1 MLTPMRRLLG
11 TLLLATL
18 ARAEE
23 TTFTVATLNCEFL
36 TRPKVHMKFG
46 EPFRLRRPKRDEW
59 EQPGVRDAK
68 FKEAAEAVAKVIHT
82 IGADVIVLTEVGNKR
97 DVTELQQAITT
108 LGLNYP
114 HAAVSTFKDP
124 DTFQHTAVLSKFPF
138 KRIVGRIPGTSIY
151 SAELDDPEQERETDV
166 GKGLMV
172 EFDAYGHAF
181 TLFGLHLKSE
191 RGGHEADGMRIAQ
204 ASIVRRHVIDAI
216 ARKRHV
222 IVAGDLNDYPGQPAI
237 RRLRGF
243 DDIYEELIQTGQSF
257 YWPDSRLAERW
268 TYEYKGKRQLI
279 DHILISPSLRDACL
293 PNPNPRRDKN
303 RRAEEMGIV
312 ANSIDHQNKVA
323 SDHRALVLR
332 LKLK

>member
-1 MLTPMRRLLG
+1 MLTPMQRILA
-11 TLLLATL
+11 TLILATL

-23 TTFTVATLNCEFL
+23 TLTIATFNCEFL

-46 EPFRLRRPKRDEW
+46 EPFRLRRPRRQEW

-68 FKEAAEAVAKVIHT
+68 FKEAARAVAKVIRA
-82 IGADVIVLTEVGNKR
+82 INADVIVLTEVGNKKDVAELR
-97 DVTELQQAITT
+97 DAVTA

-114 HAAVSTFKDP
+114 HLALSTFNDP
-124 DTFQHTAVLSKFPF
+124 DTFQHTAVLSRFPF
-138 KRIVGRIPGTSIY
+138 KRVVGRIPGTSIY
-151 SAELDDPEQERETDV
+151 STELDDPEQERETEV

-172 EFDAYGHAF
+172 EFDAYGKAF

-204 ASIVRRHVIDAI
+204 ASIVRRQVIDAI
-216 ARKRHV
+216 ARNKQV

-243 DDIYEELIQTGQSF
+243 DDIYEELIQTGRSF

-268 TYEYKGKRQLI
+268 TFQYRGRRQLI
-279 DHILISPSLRDACL
+279 DQILISPSLRDACVA
-293 PNPNPRRDKN
+293 NPNPRKDKN

-312 ANSIDHQNKVA
+312 ASTLDHQDEMA
-323 SDHRALVLR
+323 SDHRPLLLRLR
-332 LKLK
+332 LK